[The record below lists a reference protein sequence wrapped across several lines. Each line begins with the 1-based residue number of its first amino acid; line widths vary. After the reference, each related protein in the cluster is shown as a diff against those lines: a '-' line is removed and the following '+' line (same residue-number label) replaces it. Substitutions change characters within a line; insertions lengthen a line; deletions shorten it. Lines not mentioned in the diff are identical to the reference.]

1 MQLHTARDAQSLIPC
16 PNPNPNNSP
25 PQIWRPPHTHYCW
38 LSLSL
43 WTTTTAR
50 GGVPSPPSTRRPL
63 ESPLLESWPGAAVEE
78 TPQAPPRSPKL
89 RLEAGEKRRRAREP
103 GFAWKMP
110 LLEKQ
115 ENGEQVLVKNEAYL
129 QILKNKDQRK
139 RLVHEICTFLD
150 SSQSVQEIDA
160 LRTEN
165 RKLKNANSR
174 LRYKTKDWALKKE
187 EYENEIERLSGEI
200 SNYLNVTNFWYEESE
215 LLNSQDKRMLSEP
228 RKHVSTQTERTFGLE
243 KRTVETQTGDDSS
256 RYQTLHC

>member
-1 MQLHTARDAQSLIPC
+1 MGLHFY
-16 PNPNPNNSP
+16 
-25 PQIWRPPHTHYCW
+25 PHKPKTREHPDVHEMI
-38 LSLSL
+38 LPSLSWSWGEGHIMPHSIHL
-43 WTTTTAR
+43 HLYGFKRFQPQLA
-50 GGVPSPPSTRRPL
+50 TRQQA
-63 ESPLLESWPGAAVEE
+63 SKAA
-78 TPQAPPRSPKL
+78 
-89 RLEAGEKRRRAREP
+89 
-103 GFAWKMP
+103 GFSFKMP

-115 ENGEQVLVKNEAYL
+115 ENSEQMLVKNETYL

-215 LLNSQDKRMLSEP
+215 LLNSQDKRILSEP
-228 RKHVSTQTERTFGLE
+228 RKHASTQTEGAFVLE
-243 KRTVETQTGDDSS
+243 KRTVETQTGEDSS
-256 RYQTLHC
+256 SYVVEDSLSQDEFE